1 MPLGSWYSF
10 HWYPGQMSLVDKTTM
25 SSDLTMRSL
34 NSMSSLDTAVPTADV
49 KAVVTK
55 TMSLADTTAPTAS
68 LTMRSLNTMS
78 LIDKIG
84 VLTAD
89 DVTGAVLTAEV
100 APGLTFKQALLDAR
114 KAAKLA
120 AALSA

>member
-1 MPLGSWYSF
+1 MPLGSWFSF
-10 HWYPGQMSLVDKTTM
+10 HWYPGQISLVDKTVM
-25 SSDLTMRSL
+25 DSDLTMRSL
-34 NSMSSLDTAVPTADV
+34 NNMSALDTVIPTADV
-49 KAVVTK
+49 KAIVTK
-55 TMSLADTTAPTAS
+55 TMSLSDITVPTSS
-68 LTMRSLNTMS
+68 LTMRSLNTMT
-78 LIDKIG
+78 LLDKIG

>member
-10 HWYPGQMSLVDKTTM
+10 HWYPGQMSLVDTTTM

-34 NSMSSLDTAVPTADV
+34 NNMSLVDTAVPTADV

-55 TMSLADTTAPTAS
+55 TMSLIDTTAPTAS
-68 LTMRSLNTMS
+68 LTMRSLNNMS
-78 LIDKIG
+78 LTNKIG
-84 VLTAD
+84 ELTAD
-89 DVTGAVLTAEV
+89 DVTGAVLSAEI

-114 KAAKLA
+114 KSAKLA

>member
-1 MPLGSWYSF
+1 MPLGSWFSF
-10 HWYPGQMSLVDKTTM
+10 HWYPGQMSLVDKTVM
-25 SSDLTMRSL
+25 DSDLTMRSL

-49 KAVVTK
+49 KAIVTK
-55 TMSLADTTAPTAS
+55 TMSLSDTTVPTSS
-68 LTMRSLNTMS
+68 LTMRSLNTMT
-78 LIDKIG
+78 LLDKIG